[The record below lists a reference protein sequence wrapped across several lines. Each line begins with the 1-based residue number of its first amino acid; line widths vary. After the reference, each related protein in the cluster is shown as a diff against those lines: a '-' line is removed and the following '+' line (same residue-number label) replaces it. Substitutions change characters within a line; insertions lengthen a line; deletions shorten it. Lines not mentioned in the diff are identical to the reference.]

1 VIDQLIQQ
9 LMARLNTAQQ
19 PQAPSP
25 QLPMAFGAPGMG
37 NPFQLGKPT
46 GLPAQF
52 QQGSM
57 FSSPEAMQWLQ
68 SLFAGGMGGM
78 NSGGQ
83 GARGPAPNPFAGLN
97 RFSGPF
103 GNGGGPIAPG
113 MGGGPSHGF
122 GMGIRRM
129 Y

>member
-1 VIDQLIQQ
+1 MFPAHLIQQ
-9 LMARLNTAQQ
+9 MMARLSTVQQ
-19 PQAPSP
+19 PPSP
-25 QLPMAFGAPGMG
+25 QLPMAFGAPAMG
-37 NPFQLGKPT
+37 NPFTYGKPT

-68 SLFAGGMGGM
+68 SLFSGSGGMT
-78 NSGGQ
+78 SGGT
-83 GARGPAPNPFAGLN
+83 GSRGPGPNPFTSLN

-103 GNGGGPIAPG
+103 GNGGGPIAPH
-113 MGGGPSHGF
+113 MGF
-122 GMGIRRM
+122 GPRRM